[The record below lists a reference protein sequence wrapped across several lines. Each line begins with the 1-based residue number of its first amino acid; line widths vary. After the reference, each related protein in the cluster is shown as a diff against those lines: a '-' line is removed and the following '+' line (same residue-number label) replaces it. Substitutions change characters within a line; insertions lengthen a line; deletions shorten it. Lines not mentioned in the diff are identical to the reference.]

1 MAETPGTSDLQRLIG
16 ELRERLRPETA
27 SRAAVPPAGE
37 PPASARA
44 VAVVAPGRPL
54 DDADVLDLESVQRG
68 RLQEALLYGGSPPAS
83 ARAGRGRGLWA
94 GVAVAAAIALCVGL
108 AVMVQAAMAHGTH

>member
-1 MAETPGTSDLQRLIG
+1 MLRMAETPGTSDLQRLIA

-44 VAVVAPGRPL
+44 VAAVAPGRPMP
-54 DDADVLDLESVQRG
+54 
-68 RLQEALLYGGSPPAS
+68 ALAAPRIASSATGGNDRS
-83 ARAGRGRGLWA
+83 
-94 GVAVAAAIALCVGL
+94 
-108 AVMVQAAMAHGTH
+108 